1 MPNSRSPLKNRPL
14 RNPGQSLDEQIHDLI
29 SDYACRRVFALFLVL
44 LAALEWIEYVEAIPP
59 KPVLYSVPAVVAL
72 GYAVFRFFPVRRE
85 VRALRLGRDGEKD
98 VGQKLEVLRKTYEI
112 LHDIIGNGFN
122 LDHVLI
128 GPAGIFTVE
137 TKTHSK
143 PVKGNPSILFD
154 GDKIIVARLEPER
167 NPVVQAKAQAS
178 WLRELL
184 AESTGRKFE
193 VRPVIVYPGWFVEN
207 RSADRNRIWVLN
219 PKGLST
225 FLDHEPMRLKPED
238 IRMASYHL
246 DRFVRA

>member
-1 MPNSRSPLKNRPL
+1 MPNSRSPLKSWPL

-29 SDYACRRVFALFLVL
+29 SDYALGPAVFALFLVL
-44 LAALEWIEYVEAIPP
+44 LAALEWIEYAQAIPP

-98 VGQKLEVLRKTYEI
+98 VGQKLEVLRKKGYEI

-143 PVKGNPSILFD
+143 LVKGNPSILFD
-154 GDKIIVARLEPER
+154 GDKIIVGGLEPER

-193 VRPVIVYPGWFVEN
+193 VRPVIGTQ
-207 RSADRNRIWVLN
+207 A
-219 PKGLST
+219 GLWKIEVPT
-225 FLDHEPMRLKPED
+225 EIEFGC
-238 IRMASYHL
+238 
-246 DRFVRA
+246 